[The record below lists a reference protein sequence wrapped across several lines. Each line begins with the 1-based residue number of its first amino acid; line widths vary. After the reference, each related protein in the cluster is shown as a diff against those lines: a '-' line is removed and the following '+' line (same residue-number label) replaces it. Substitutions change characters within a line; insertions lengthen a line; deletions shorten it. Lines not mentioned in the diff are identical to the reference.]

1 MAFLSLLPQQLWQ
14 ELHGVTQFALFLF
27 SLLLPFLLFKLHQL
41 DGKGKLNLPLS
52 PPKLPVIGNLHQ
64 LGRLPHRSL
73 RVLSSKYGPLMLL
86 HLGHVPTLVVSS
98 AEMAREIMKTHEIVF
113 SNRPKTTAANIFT
126 YGCVNVGFAPY
137 GDYWKHVKKVALL
150 QLLSLKRVQSF
161 QFVREEEVTLL
172 VNQIQHACLSR
183 SPVNLT
189 DMLLAVSSN
198 ISSRC
203 VFGKKTEVKDGKSTF
218 GELSRRMAMQV
229 TAFSFGDFFPS
240 LGWMDNL
247 TGLIASLKATSRAVD
262 ALLDQLI
269 EEHKIMNVDEGDD
282 KKDFLHILLKLQKE
296 GMLEIELTQDN
307 LKAVILVYFYLSF
320 KASNHTHLAKA
331 ICLNK
336 M

>member
-1 MAFLSLLPQQLWQ
+1 MAFLSLLRQQLWQ

-27 SLLLPFLLFKLHQL
+27 SLLLPFLLFKLRQL
-41 DGKGKLNLPLS
+41 DGKGKLSLPPS

-86 HLGHVPTLVVSS
+86 HLGCVPTLVVSS
-98 AEMAREIMKTHEIVF
+98 AEMAREIMKTHDIVF

-137 GDYWKHVKKVALL
+137 GDYSKHVKKVTLL

-172 VNQIQHACLSR
+172 VNQIQHACLSK

-203 VFGKKTEVKDGKSTF
+203 VFGKKTEVKDG
-218 GELSRRMAMQV
+218 
-229 TAFSFGDFFPS
+229 
-240 LGWMDNL
+240 
-247 TGLIASLKATSRAVD
+247 
-262 ALLDQLI
+262 
-269 EEHKIMNVDEGDD
+269 
-282 KKDFLHILLKLQKE
+282 
-296 GMLEIELTQDN
+296 
-307 LKAVILVYFYLSF
+307 
-320 KASNHTHLAKA
+320 
-331 ICLNK
+331 
-336 M
+336 

>member
-1 MAFLSLLPQQLWQ
+1 
-14 ELHGVTQFALFLF
+14 
-27 SLLLPFLLFKLHQL
+27 
-41 DGKGKLNLPLS
+41 
-52 PPKLPVIGNLHQ
+52 
-64 LGRLPHRSL
+64 
-73 RVLSSKYGPLMLL
+73 
-86 HLGHVPTLVVSS
+86 
-98 AEMAREIMKTHEIVF
+98 MKTHDIAF

-137 GDYWKHVKKVALL
+137 GDYWKHVKKVTLL

-172 VNQIQHACLSR
+172 VNQIQHACLSK

-229 TAFSFGDFFPS
+229 TAFSFGHFFPS
-240 LGWMDNL
+240 LRWMDNL

-269 EEHKIMNVDEGDD
+269 EEHKILNVDEDDD
-282 KKDFLHILLKLQKE
+282 KKDFLHILL
-296 GMLEIELTQDN
+296 
-307 LKAVILVYFYLSF
+307 
-320 KASNHTHLAKA
+320 
-331 ICLNK
+331 
-336 M
+336 